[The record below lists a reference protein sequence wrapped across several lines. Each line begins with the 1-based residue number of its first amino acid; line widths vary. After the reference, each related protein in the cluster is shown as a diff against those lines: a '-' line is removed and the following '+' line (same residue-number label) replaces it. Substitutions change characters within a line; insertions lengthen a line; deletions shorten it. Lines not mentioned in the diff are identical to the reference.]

1 MSYQTRKLTEIE
13 FPMYFSLAPNP
24 GYNQWLLPSGITGEW
39 DLFAGAFIR
48 ENNGTS
54 GTWRWGSV
62 DNSIEGKLNFQLI

>member
-1 MSYQTRKLTEIE
+1 
-13 FPMYFSLAPNP
+13 MYFSIVPNP
-24 GYNQWLLPSGITGEW
+24 GYDNSFLNSSGIPGEW
-39 DLFAGAFIR
+39 DLFAGDFIH